1 MTILGRLSRSPARIS
16 VVKKLGLSR
25 QKGLRRSQLIFAAA
39 IALSAALAT
48 VAAPARA
55 SYKPHRRHASH
66 RHRQIRTGTVAYHA
80 LLLED
85 ADTGRILYDYNGGI
99 DWPPASMAKM
109 MLLMVAEDQ
118 IKAGRVHLS
127 SPAVISANAAFT
139 GGSRLGLRAG
149 EVVPLG
155 ELMKAALI
163 RSANDAAVAVAEE
176 VCGSTE
182 RCVEMMN
189 ARAQSL
195 GMTHTVYG
203 TVEGLP
209 PTPLHDADV
218 TNAYDLAKLAR
229 ALIHSTDLLQWSSMA
244 TASFDDGAATLH
256 NTNHLIGHFEGADGI
271 KTGFTLKAGF
281 NLTATAQ
288 RGNMRLV
295 AVVLG
300 APSNAQ
306 RFVQAAKLLEYGFD
320 NFEKVEVVRQGQLL
334 PMQVR
339 VGTNEVMQ
347 PVAQRTVS
355 AVVPKKDAA
364 NLKMD
369 LAVPASLYGPL
380 VAEQTVGEVIVRDG
394 SEVVATFNAVSPYPV
409 GQQPFPSGQQLPAV
423 AEAPSAPVPEAAN
436 ERGATIRVTSPAG
449 QAAAAMGQPV
459 AAALPA
465 TSAGQPAAALPPPA
479 AAAPVNA
486 PVASI
491 NAAAA
496 PINAAAAPAT
506 QNLTPVR

>member
-1 MTILGRLSRSPARIS
+1 MAELPGKVGKPRMRMGETVVAKWLSRAQSIS
-16 VVKKLGLSR
+16 MAVIL
-25 QKGLRRSQLIFAAA
+25 
-39 IALSAALAT
+39 LSAAALLTA
-48 VAAPARA
+48 AAPVRA
-55 SYKPHRRHASH
+55 SYKPHHRHAIS
-66 RHRQIRTGTVAYHA
+66 RHHHPIRTGTIAYHA

-99 DWPPASMAKM
+99 EWPPASMAKM

-118 IKAGRVHLS
+118 IKAGRFNLN
-127 SPAVISANAAFT
+127 SPVRVSANAAYT
-139 GGSRLGLRAG
+139 GGSHLGLHPG
-149 EVVPLG
+149 DVIPLG

-218 TNAYDLAKLAR
+218 TTAYDLATLGR
-229 ALIHSTDLLQWSSMA
+229 ALIHQTDLLRWSCME
-244 TASFDDGAATLH
+244 TASFDDGAAMLH

-281 NLTATAQ
+281 NLTATAL
-288 RGNMRLV
+288 RGNMRLI

-300 APSNAQ
+300 APSNGQ
-306 RFVQAAKLLEYGFD
+306 RFVQAAKLLDWGFD
-320 NFEKVEVVRQGQLL
+320 NFEKIEVVKQGQLL

-339 VGTNEVMQ
+339 VGANEVMQ
-347 PVAQRTVS
+347 PVARRTVS
-355 AVVPKKDAA
+355 VVVVRKDATD
-364 NLKMD
+364 LKMD
-369 LAVPASLYGPL
+369 FAVPASLYGPL
-380 VAEQTVGEVIVRDG
+380 ASDQTVGQVIVRDR
-394 SEVVATFNAVSPYPV
+394 SEVVATFDAVCPLPI
-409 GQQPFPSGQQLPAV
+409 GQQPAV
-423 AEAPSAPVPEAAN
+423 AADGPGAPPIPEVAN
-436 ERGATIRVTSPAG
+436 ERGASIRVAAPAN
-449 QAAAAMGQPV
+449 QAAAPAPAV
-459 AAALPA
+459 AAAA
-465 TSAGQPAAALPPPA
+465 
-479 AAAPVNA
+479 VNA
-486 PVASI
+486 AMAPM

-496 PINAAAAPAT
+496 PTNQTTTPA
-506 QNLTPVR
+506 R

>member
-1 MTILGRLSRSPARIS
+1 
-16 VVKKLGLSR
+16 
-25 QKGLRRSQLIFAAA
+25 
-39 IALSAALAT
+39 
-48 VAAPARA
+48 
-55 SYKPHRRHASH
+55 
-66 RHRQIRTGTVAYHA
+66 
-80 LLLED
+80 
-85 ADTGRILYDYNGGI
+85 
-99 DWPPASMAKM
+99 
-109 MLLMVAEDQ
+109 
-118 IKAGRVHLS
+118 
-127 SPAVISANAAFT
+127 
-139 GGSRLGLRAG
+139 
-149 EVVPLG
+149 
-155 ELMKAALI
+155 
-163 RSANDAAVAVAEE
+163 
-176 VCGSTE
+176 
-182 RCVEMMN
+182 MN

-209 PTPLHDADV
+209 PTPLHDADI
-218 TNAYDLAKLAR
+218 TTAYDLAKLAR
-229 ALIHSTDLLQWSSMA
+229 ALIHSTDLLQWSSME

-306 RFVQAAKLLEYGFD
+306 RFVQAAKLLEWGFD

-339 VGTNEVMQ
+339 VGANEVMQ

-369 LAVPASLYGPL
+369 LAVPSSFYGPL
-380 VAEQTVGEVIVRDG
+380 VADQTVGQVIVRDG
-394 SEVVATFNAVSPYPV
+394 SEVIATFNAVSPYPV

-423 AEAPSAPVPEAAN
+423 AEAPSAPAPDAAN
-436 ERGATIRVTSPAG
+436 ERGATIRVTAPAG
-449 QAAAAMGQPV
+449 QAAAAVSQT
-459 AAALPA
+459 AAAPL
-465 TSAGQPAAALPPPA
+465 PAAAEGSA
-479 AAAPVNA
+479 GASVT
-486 PVASI
+486 SI
-491 NAAAA
+491 NTAAA
-496 PINAAAAPAT
+496 PINAAALPTT
-506 QNLTPVR
+506 QNPTPVR